1 MKIKELADDNNS
13 ISSTRWA
20 FVTVIK
26 FDIIVIALTIAAYII
41 GHFIDKPFDG
51 NLISGVSLL
60 LGVLTSI
67 ITASKAL
74 QGFETKTDY
83 KKEEPFPKKQPFFE
97 SEDDGK

>member
-74 QGFETKTDY
+74 QGFETKN
-83 KKEEPFPKKQPFFE
+83 
-97 SEDDGK
+97 